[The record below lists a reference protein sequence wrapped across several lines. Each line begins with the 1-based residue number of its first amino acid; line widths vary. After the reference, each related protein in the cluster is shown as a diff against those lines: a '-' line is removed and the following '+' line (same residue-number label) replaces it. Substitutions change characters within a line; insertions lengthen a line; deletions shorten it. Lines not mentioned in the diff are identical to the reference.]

1 MYTQFILD
9 IKTDSQRDKIIAA
22 KDAIVKNVAGAY
34 DAIILDSSPTSIRND
49 DYVNGYSTK
58 LRVYFRCQV
67 LRNVSIFSYHP
78 FMNLKIINIFRKSPI
93 NPHQFKISMEVIAKI
108 GES

>member
-22 KDAIVKNVAGAY
+22 KDTIVNNVAGAY

-49 DYVNGYSTK
+49 DRTI
-58 LRVYFRCQV
+58 L
-67 LRNVSIFSYHP
+67 SIVDINFDDDKP
-78 FMNLKIINIFRKSPI
+78 F
-93 NPHQFKISMEVIAKI
+93 IAT
-108 GES
+108 SASS